1 MLVVFQHFLLLP
13 TAFGLGIGVV
23 LGHPGIGLTV
33 GLVVG
38 TIYAGFMA
46 LILRR
51 ALAEGTPLCRHPADG
66 GNGTMTT
73 TGTLDPSRATISRGD
88 R

>member
-51 ALAEGTPLCRHPADG
+51 ALAEGITALPPPG
-66 GNGTMTT
+66 GWRKWDDDDDWDT
-73 TGTLDPSRATISRGD
+73 
-88 R
+88 